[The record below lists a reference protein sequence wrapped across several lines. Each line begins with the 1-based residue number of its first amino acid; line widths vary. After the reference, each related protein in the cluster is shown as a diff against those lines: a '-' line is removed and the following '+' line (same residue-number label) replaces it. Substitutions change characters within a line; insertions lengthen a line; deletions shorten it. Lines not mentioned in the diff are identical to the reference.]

1 MMGTNDDAVSPVIGV
16 MLMLVVTI
24 VIAAVIAVFASGTVG
39 DIEESSNV
47 ILKLEDYNI
56 DVASGTIQDMT
67 FVHKGGDV
75 ITTRDLKIR
84 INYGGDTYSFTVGG
98 GDLSYCT
105 ASVTYWV
112 AGEKCKFSDFTLLL
126 ITEDSD
132 DYIEMIPFAA
142 NTVFEWTIVDSSGQA
157 IAKGSAE
164 V

>member
-56 DVASGTIQDMT
+56 NVASGTIQYMT

-84 INYGGDTYSFTVGG
+84 IDYGGDTYSFTVGG
-98 GDLSYCT
+98 GDFSSCG
-105 ASVTYWV
+105 ASSTYWV
-112 AGEKCKFSDFTLLL
+112 AGEKCTFNDFTLIL
-126 ITEDSD
+126 ITEDDS
-132 DYIEMIPFAA
+132 IEMIPFTA

>member
-84 INYGGDTYSFTVGG
+84 IDYGGDTYTFTVGG

-105 ASVTYWV
+105 ASSTYWV
-112 AGEKCKFSDFTLLL
+112 AGEKCKFSDFTLFL
-126 ITEDSD
+126 ITEDD
-132 DYIEMIPFAA
+132 DYIEMIPFTA

>member
-84 INYGGDTYSFTVGG
+84 IDYGGDTYSFTVGG
-98 GDLSYCT
+98 GDLSSCR
-105 ASVTYWV
+105 ASSTYWV

-126 ITEDSD
+126 ITEDD
-132 DYIEMIPFAA
+132 DYIEMIPFTA

>member
-84 INYGGDTYSFTVGG
+84 IDYGGDTYSFTVGG
-98 GDLSYCT
+98 GDFSSCR
-105 ASVTYWV
+105 ASSTYWV
-112 AGEKCKFSDFTLLL
+112 AGEKCTFNDFTLIL
-126 ITEDSD
+126 ITEDD
-132 DYIEMIPFAA
+132 DYIEMIPFTA

>member
-84 INYGGDTYSFTVGG
+84 IDYGGDTYTFTVGG
-98 GDLSYCT
+98 GDLSYCM
-105 ASVTYWV
+105 APSTYWV
-112 AGEKCKFSDFTLLL
+112 AGEKCTFSGFTLMLL
-126 ITEDSD
+126 TEDD
-132 DYIEMIPFAA
+132 FIEMIPFTA

>member
-1 MMGTNDDAVSPVIGV
+1 MKSLKDDAVSPVIGV

-47 ILKLEDYNI
+47 ILKLEDYEI
-56 DVASGTIQDMT
+56 DSAMISTMT

-84 INYGGDTYSFTVGG
+84 IDYGGDTYTFTVGG
-98 GDLSYCT
+98 GGFSTCSAT
-105 ASVTYWV
+105 STYWL
-112 AGEKCKFSDFTLLL
+112 AGEKCTFKDFELLL
-126 ITEDSD
+126 FTEDGD
-132 DYIEMIPFAA
+132 EIYEIPFSA
-142 NTVFEWTIVDSSGQA
+142 NTVFEWTILDSSNQA

>member
-84 INYGGDTYSFTVGG
+84 IDYGGDTYSFTVGG

-105 ASVTYWV
+105 ASGTYWV
-112 AGEKCKFSDFTLLL
+112 AGEKCTFKDFTLLL
-126 ITEDSD
+126 ITEDD
-132 DYIEMIPFAA
+132 DYIEMIPFTA